1 MSKFCKNYLKRR
13 GLLLANNSHGDASIA
28 ILDREFS
35 LIGVLYRANKRLYLT
50 KKDLDAYFIP
60 KKKIEIT
67 VEYLERTMKGVEYK
81 KQLVIIYLKKINKS
95 FQYYGCRIN
104 LLPHLGQ
111 V

>member
-60 KKKIEIT
+60 KKKIEIM
-67 VEYLERTMKGVEYK
+67 VKYLEKTMKGVGYK
-81 KQLVIIYLKKINKS
+81 KTANYYLFKKK
-95 FQYYGCRIN
+95 
-104 LLPHLGQ
+104 
-111 V
+111 